1 MSRPVGG
8 AVGVVAAFVLA
19 PPIPQNSAPL
29 LFGAFYRAL
38 LREVFPASPLLRR
51 SAGTDDFRKQLSMG
65 LLALGINHKTA
76 SLDLREKVAFTPEA
90 MTVALRDA
98 VRDAGVKELAILS
111 TCNRTE
117 FYGVLPEQQ
126 GEALLAWLGRHHQIA
141 LSEISASIYQYQDEA
156 AVRHMMRVAAGLDSM
171 VLGEPQIL
179 GQMKTAYSQAAEAG
193 TLGPELERLFQTTF
207 SAAKQV
213 RTDTSIGANP
223 VSVGFAAVM
232 LARQIF
238 ADLRESEALLVGAGE
253 TIELVGK
260 HLFEQGVTKIT
271 VANRTLSRG
280 LELAQQFGGRAITLE
295 EIPDALVH
303 ADIVI
308 SSTASPLPILGKGMV
323 ERALKKRRHK
333 PVFMVD
339 IAVPRDIE
347 PEVAE
352 LNDVYLYS
360 VDDLQSV
367 IQENMRSR
375 QEAAVAAEG
384 IVTNRAALFMTQRR
398 EQGAFSTVTAYRQQA
413 EALREQELARALAS
427 LQKGAD
433 ATETLER
440 LSRTLTNKFLHIPS
454 VALKKAA
461 ADGEFEKLAWAAELL
476 GVSRDPSAPRSRDER
491 REEKRKDSK
500 HNDGNA
506 A

>member
-1 MSRPVGG
+1 
-8 AVGVVAAFVLA
+8 
-19 PPIPQNSAPL
+19 
-29 LFGAFYRAL
+29 
-38 LREVFPASPLLRR
+38 
-51 SAGTDDFRKQLSMG
+51 MG

-90 MTVALRDA
+90 LEQALREA
-98 VRDAGVKELAILS
+98 LREAGVQELAILS

-117 FYGVLPEQQ
+117 FYGQLT
-126 GEALLAWLGRHHQIA
+126 GEDGSALLAWLAQHRQLPLA
-141 LSEISASIYQYQDEA
+141 DISRCVYQYRNEE

-171 VLGEPQIL
+171 ILGEPQIL
-179 GQMKTAYSQAAEAG
+179 GQMKTAYMQAAAAG
-193 TLGPELERLFQTTF
+193 TLGPALERLFQATF

-213 RTDTSIGANP
+213 RTETSIGANA

-238 ADLRESEALLVGAGE
+238 ADLRESEALLIGAGE
-253 TIELVGK
+253 MIELVGK

-280 LELAQQFGGRAITLE
+280 FELAQQFDGRAISLE
-295 EIPDALVH
+295 EIPEALVR

-323 ERALKKRRHK
+323 ESALKRRRHR

-352 LNDVYLYS
+352 LQDVYLYT

-367 IQENMRSR
+367 VEENMRSR
-375 QEAAVAAEG
+375 REAAVAAEE
-384 IVTNRAALFMTQRR
+384 IVVARALQFMTQKR
-398 EQGAFSTVTAYRQQA
+398 EQGAASTVMAYRQQA
-413 EALREQELARALAS
+413 EQLRAQEVERALA
-427 LQKGAD
+427 LLAKGSD
-433 ATETLER
+433 PQEVVER
-440 LSRTLTNKFLHIPS
+440 LSRTLTNKFLHAPS
-454 VALKKAA
+454 LALKKAA
-461 ADGEFEKLAWAAELL
+461 ADGQAEKLAWAVELL
-476 GVSRDPSAPRSRDER
+476 GVQVQETASAAADADSAAPAKRSKGGD
-491 REEKRKDSK
+491 
-500 HNDGNA
+500 A

>member
-1 MSRPVGG
+1 
-8 AVGVVAAFVLA
+8 
-19 PPIPQNSAPL
+19 
-29 LFGAFYRAL
+29 
-38 LREVFPASPLLRR
+38 
-51 SAGTDDFRKQLSMG
+51 MG

-98 VRDAGVKELAILS
+98 VREAGMKELAILS

-117 FYGVLPEQQ
+117 FYGVLPGQE
-126 GEALLAWLGRHHQIA
+126 GEALLAWLGQHHQLP
-141 LSEISASIYQYQDEA
+141 LSEISTCIYQYEDEE

-179 GQMKTAYSQAAEAG
+179 GQMKAAYSQAAEAG

-295 EIPDALVH
+295 EIPDALAQ

-308 SSTASPLPILGKGMV
+308 SSTASPLPIIGKGMV

-347 PEVAE
+347 PEVAD
-352 LNDVYLYS
+352 LRDVYLYS

-367 IQENMRSR
+367 IEENMRSR
-375 QEAAVAAEG
+375 QEAAVAAED
-384 IVTNRAALFMTQRR
+384 IVMDRAAQFMSQRR
-398 EQGAFSTVTAYRQQA
+398 EQDAFSTLTTWRRQA
-413 EALREQELARALAS
+413 EERREEELARALAS

-433 ATETLER
+433 AAETLER
-440 LSRTLTNKFLHIPS
+440 LSRALTNKFLHAPS
-454 VALKKAA
+454 VALKRAA
-461 ADGEFEKLAWAAELL
+461 AEGARDKLGWAAELL
-476 GVSRDPSAPRSRDER
+476 GVVRADGVPPSRDEKR
-491 REEKRKDSK
+491 RVQKSREPERGGGS
-500 HNDGNA
+500 A

>member
-1 MSRPVGG
+1 
-8 AVGVVAAFVLA
+8 
-19 PPIPQNSAPL
+19 
-29 LFGAFYRAL
+29 
-38 LREVFPASPLLRR
+38 
-51 SAGTDDFRKQLSMG
+51 MG

-98 VRDAGVKELAILS
+98 VREAGVNELAILS

-117 FYGVLPEQQ
+117 FYGFLPEKQ
-126 GEALLAWLGRHHQIA
+126 GEALLAWLGRHHQIS
-141 LSEISASIYQYQDEA
+141 LSEISASIYQYENEE

-207 SAAKQV
+207 SAAKQI

-238 ADLRESEALLVGAGE
+238 ADLAQSEALLIGAGE

-260 HLFEQGVTKIT
+260 HLYEQGVTKIT

-308 SSTASPLPILGKGMV
+308 ASTASPLPILGKGMV

-333 PVFMVD
+333 PIFMVD

-352 LNDVYLYS
+352 LQDVYLYS

-367 IQENMRSR
+367 IEENMRSR
-375 QEAAVAAEG
+375 QEAAIAAEA
-384 IVTNRAALFMTQRR
+384 IVSSRATQFMAQKR
-398 EQGAFSTVTAYRQQA
+398 EQSAFSTLTAYRQQV
-413 EALREQELARALAS
+413 EELREQEVQRALAS
-427 LQKGAD
+427 IRKGAD
-433 ATETLER
+433 AAETLER
-440 LSRTLTNKFLHIPS
+440 LSRTLTNKLLHAPS

-461 ADGEFEKLAWAAELL
+461 ADGEFDKLGWAAQLL
-476 GVSRDPSAPRSRDER
+476 GVSRDPSVRPSRDDKSRDLKSRDE
-491 REEKRKDSK
+491 KKSS
-500 HNDGNA
+500 DGDA